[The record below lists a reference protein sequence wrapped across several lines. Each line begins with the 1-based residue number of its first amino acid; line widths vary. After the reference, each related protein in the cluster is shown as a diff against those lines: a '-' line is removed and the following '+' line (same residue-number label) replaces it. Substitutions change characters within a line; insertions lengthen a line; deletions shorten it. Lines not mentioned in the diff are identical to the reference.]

1 MARYEELIWQGS
13 PTGQT
18 RRERTSCSYRAY
30 LPDPLAERVLALPAD
45 LVADL
50 SDADRAV
57 AALQD
62 RTTGLASVESVAR
75 LLLRAEAVG
84 SSYIEGLQV
93 NARRLA
99 KEEFAERAGLPTN
112 DDTARAVLGNIRA
125 MGGAL
130 ELADLERPI
139 TIDDLCGLHR
149 ELLAG
154 TRDEHWGGVVR
165 HEQNWIG
172 GVNPCRATYVPPPH
186 EVVRALLEDLCSYMS
201 GDDHPPIVQAA
212 LTHAQ
217 FETIHPFVDGNGRV
231 GRALIHL
238 ILRRRGLAPNF
249 VPAVSLILATNAG
262 AYIAGLVSFR
272 YDAPA
277 DDPLAAAAAIQWID
291 VFVNALLRACAD
303 AAAFADQLDTLE
315 ERWREAVSPVRRRS
329 AADLLLS
336 ALPGIPILTVETAAE
351 AIGRSRKRTNDAVNY
366 LHERGVLRQG
376 TIGRRN
382 RVFEVADLL
391 DAITQFERRL
401 ASPAAD
407 TEIAPPARAVPARN
421 QRSGQG

>member
-18 RRERTSCSYRAY
+18 RRERTACSYRAY
-30 LPDPLAERVLALPAD
+30 IPDPLAERVLALPAD

-57 AALQD
+57 GALQD
-62 RTTGLASVESVAR
+62 RQSGLASVESVAR

-93 NARRLA
+93 SARRLA
-99 KEEFAERAGLPTN
+99 KEEFAERAGLPTT

-125 MGGAL
+125 MSGAL

-139 TIDDLCGLHR
+139 TVEDLCTLHR
-149 ELLAG
+149 ELLTG

-165 HEQNWIG
+165 QEQNWIG
-172 GVNPCRATYVPPPH
+172 GVNPCRAAYVPPPYEH
-186 EVVRALLEDLCSYMS
+186 VPGLLEDLCSYIS

-212 LTHAQ
+212 LAHAQ

-238 ILRRRGLAPNF
+238 VLRRRGLAPNF

-277 DDPLAAAAAIQWID
+277 GDPLATESAIQWID
-291 VFVNALLRACAD
+291 AFVNALLRACTD
-303 AAAFADQLDTLE
+303 ATVFADQLDQLE
-315 ERWREAVSPVRRRS
+315 DRWRQAASPVRRDS

-336 ALPGIPILTVETAAE
+336 ALPGIPILTVETAAQ
-351 AIGRSRKRTNDAVNY
+351 AIGRSRKRTNDAVNH
-366 LHERGVLRQG
+366 LHTCGVLRQG
-376 TIGRRN
+376 TVGRRN

-407 TEIAPPARAVPARN
+407 TAIARPVRVVPARK
-421 QRSGQG
+421 

>member
-1 MARYEELIWQGS
+1 MARYEELTWQGS

-18 RRERTSCSYRAY
+18 RRERTPCSYRAY
-30 LPDPLAERVLALPAD
+30 VPDPLAERVLALPTD
-45 LVADL
+45 LAADL

-57 AALQD
+57 GALQD
-62 RTTGLASVESVAR
+62 RQTGLASVESVAR

-93 NARRLA
+93 SARRLA
-99 KEEFAERAGLPTN
+99 KEEFAERTGLPTS
-112 DDTARAVLGNIRA
+112 DDTARAVLGNVRA

-139 TIDDLCGLHR
+139 TVEDLCALHR

-165 HEQNWIG
+165 QEQNWIG
-172 GVNPCRATYVPPPH
+172 GVNPCRAAYVPPPYEH
-186 EVVRALLEDLCSYMS
+186 VSGLLEDLCSYIS

-212 LTHAQ
+212 LAHAQ

-238 ILRRRGLAPNF
+238 VLRRRGLAPNF
-249 VPAVSLILATNAG
+249 VPAVSLVLATNAG

-272 YDAPA
+272 YEAPA
-277 DDPLAAAAAIQWID
+277 EDPVGAESAIQWID
-291 VFVNALLRACAD
+291 AFVNALLRACAD
-303 AAAFADQLDTLE
+303 AAEFANQLDQLE
-315 ERWREAVSPVRRRS
+315 ELWRQAARPVRRSS

-336 ALPGIPILTVETAAE
+336 VLPGIPILTVETAAE
-351 AIGRSRKRTNDAVNY
+351 AIGRSRKRTNDAVNH
-366 LHERGVLRQG
+366 LHACGVLRQG
-376 TIGRRN
+376 TVGRRN

-407 TEIAPPARAVPARN
+407 TAIARPVRVVPARK
-421 QRSGQG
+421 

>member
-30 LPDPLAERVLALPAD
+30 LPDPLAKRVLALPAD

-50 SDADRAV
+50 SDAERAV

-125 MGGAL
+125 MDGAL
-130 ELADLERPI
+130 KLADLERPI
-139 TIDDLCGLHR
+139 TIDDLCTLHR
-149 ELLAG
+149 ELLVG
-154 TRDEHWGGVVR
+154 TRDEQWGGVVR
-165 HEQNWIG
+165 QEQNWIG
-172 GVNPCRATYVPPPH
+172 GINPCRAAYVPPPH
-186 EVVRALLEDLCSYMS
+186 ELVPALLEDLCSYIS

-212 LTHAQ
+212 LAHAQ

-249 VPAVSLILATNAG
+249 VPAISLILATNAG

-277 DDPLAAAAAIQWID
+277 NDPVAAGAAIQWID
-291 VFVNALLRACAD
+291 VFVNSLLRACAD
-303 AAAFADQLDTLE
+303 ASAFANELDELE
-315 ERWREAVSPVRRRS
+315 ERWREAVSPVRGRS

-336 ALPGIPILTVETAAE
+336 ALPGIPILTVETAAA
-351 AIGRSRKRTNDAVNY
+351 AIGRSRKRTNDAVNH

-407 TEIAPPARAVPARN
+407 TAIAEPARVVPARN
-421 QRSGQG
+421 RGSGQD

>member
-1 MARYEELIWQGS
+1 MARYEELIWEGS

-18 RRERTSCSYRAY
+18 RRERTPCSYRVY
-30 LPDPLAERVLALPAD
+30 IPDPLAERVLALPAD

-57 AALQD
+57 GALQD
-62 RTTGLASVESVAR
+62 RHTGLASVESVAR

-93 NARRLA
+93 SARRLV
-99 KEEFAERAGLPTN
+99 KEEFAERAGLPTS
-112 DDTARAVLGNIRA
+112 DDTARAVLGNIRV

-139 TIDDLCGLHR
+139 SVEDLCALHR
-149 ELLAG
+149 QLLAG
-154 TRDEHWGGVVR
+154 TRDADWSGVVR
-165 HEQNWIG
+165 QEQNWIG
-172 GVNPCRATYVPPPH
+172 GDNPCRAAYVPPPQEH
-186 EVVRALLEDLCSYMS
+186 VRELLEDLCSYVS
-201 GDDHPPIVQAA
+201 GDGHPPIVQAA
-212 LTHAQ
+212 LAHAQ

-238 ILRRRGLAPNF
+238 VLRRRGLAPNF

-262 AYIAGLVSFR
+262 AYIAGLVSYR
-272 YDAPA
+272 YDARA
-277 DDPLAAAAAIQWID
+277 EDPVAAGAAIQWID
-291 VFVNALLRACAD
+291 AFVNVLLRACAD
-303 AAAFADQLDTLE
+303 AEAFADQLDQLE
-315 ERWREAVSPVRRRS
+315 ERWRQAAKPVRRSS

-351 AIGRSRKRTNDAVNY
+351 AIGRSRKRTNDAVNH
-366 LHERGVLRQG
+366 LHACGVLRQG
-376 TIGRRN
+376 TVGRRN

-391 DAITQFERRL
+391 DAISQFERHL

-407 TEIAPPARAVPARN
+407 TAIARPVRPVPTRK
-421 QRSGQG
+421 

>member
-1 MARYEELIWQGS
+1 MARYEELIWHGS
-13 PTGQT
+13 PAGQT
-18 RRERTSCSYRAY
+18 RRERTPCSYRAY
-30 LPDPLAERVLALPAD
+30 IPDPLAERALTLLAD
-45 LVADL
+45 VVADL
-50 SDADRAV
+50 SDAYRAV
-57 AALQD
+57 GALQD
-62 RTTGLASVESVAR
+62 RQTGLASVESVAR

-93 NARRLA
+93 SARRLA
-99 KEEFAERAGLPTN
+99 KEEFAERAGLPTS

-125 MGGAL
+125 MSGAL

-139 TIDDLCGLHR
+139 TVEDLCTLHL

-154 TRDEHWGGVVR
+154 TRDAHWGGVVR
-165 HEQNWIG
+165 QEHNWIG
-172 GVNPCRATYVPPPH
+172 GVNPCRAAYVPPPY
-186 EVVRALLEDLCSYMS
+186 EQVRGLLEDLCSYLS

-212 LTHAQ
+212 LAHAQ

-238 ILRRRGLAPNF
+238 VLRRRGLAPNF

-277 DDPLAAAAAIQWID
+277 ADPLAAESAIQWID
-291 VFVNALLRACAD
+291 AFVNALLRACTD
-303 AAAFADQLDTLE
+303 AAVFANQLDQLEDL
-315 ERWREAVSPVRRRS
+315 WRKAASPVRRDS

-336 ALPGIPILTVETAAE
+336 ALPGLPILTVETAAQ
-351 AIGRSRKRTNDAVNY
+351 AIGRSRKRTNDAVNH
-366 LHERGVLRQG
+366 LHACGVLRQG
-376 TIGRRN
+376 TVGRRN

-401 ASPAAD
+401 ASPAAE
-407 TEIAPPARAVPARN
+407 TVIARPVRVVPARE
-421 QRSGQG
+421 

>member
-1 MARYEELIWQGS
+1 MARHEELIWQGS
-13 PTGQT
+13 PTAQT
-18 RRERTSCSYRAY
+18 RRERAPCSYRAY
-30 LPDPLAERVLALPAD
+30 IPDPLAERALTLPAD
-45 LVADL
+45 VVADL

-57 AALQD
+57 GALQD
-62 RTTGLASVESVAR
+62 RQTGLASVESVAR

-93 NARRLA
+93 SARRLA
-99 KEEFAERAGLPTN
+99 KEEFAERAGLPTS

-125 MGGAL
+125 MSGAL

-139 TIDDLCGLHR
+139 TVEDLCTLHR

-154 TRDEHWGGVVR
+154 TRDAHWGGVVR
-165 HEQNWIG
+165 QEQNWIG
-172 GVNPCRATYVPPPH
+172 GVNPCRAAYVPPPYEH
-186 EVVRALLEDLCSYMS
+186 VRGLLEDLCSYLS

-212 LTHAQ
+212 LAHAQ

-238 ILRRRGLAPNF
+238 VLRRRGLAPNF

-277 DDPLAAAAAIQWID
+277 ADLLAAESAIQWID
-291 VFVNALLRACAD
+291 AFVNALLRACTD
-303 AAAFADQLDTLE
+303 AAVFANQLDQLED
-315 ERWREAVSPVRRRS
+315 RWRKAASPVRRDS

-336 ALPGIPILTVETAAE
+336 ALPGLPILTVETAAQ
-351 AIGRSRKRTNDAVNY
+351 AIGRSRKRTNDAMNH
-366 LHERGVLRQG
+366 LHACGVLRQG
-376 TIGRRN
+376 TVGRRN

-407 TEIAPPARAVPARN
+407 TVIARPVRVVLARK
-421 QRSGQG
+421 